1 MAVKAMT
8 VIAADDLYRF
18 YHARDQETRALR
30 GVSFAVAAGEFL
42 ALLGPSGS
50 GKSTLLSCLAGL
62 DVPDGGQVVL
72 RNERISRLSEAE
84 RARRRRAHIGILL
97 QSRNLLAGLTA
108 EENVRVLLIMAGAV
122 DENRVAMLL
131 RRAGVWSRRHAMSGE
146 LSGGEAA
153 RVGLAV
159 ALARAPCVLLADEP
173 TAEVDAAT
181 ESDLIRLLAEYCA
194 TGGAAVVAT
203 HSAALAEAAAQV
215 IRLRDGRIVDDP
227 GRR

>member
-1 MAVKAMT
+1 MA

-18 YHARDQETRALR
+18 YHARDEETRALR
-30 GVSFAVAAGEFL
+30 GVSFAVAAGEFI
-42 ALLGPSGS
+42 ALMGPSGS

-72 RNERISRLSEAE
+72 KNERIARLSEVE
-84 RARRRRAHIGILL
+84 RAKRRRAYIGILL

-108 EENVRVLLIMAGAV
+108 EENVRLPLVMTGMH
-122 DENRVAMLL
+122 DEDRVATLL
-131 RRAGVWSRRHAMSGE
+131 RRTGVWTRRRALPSE

-159 ALARAPCVLLADEP
+159 ALAGAPAVILADEP

-181 ESDLIRLLAEYCA
+181 ESDLIRLLAEACA
-194 TGGAAVVAT
+194 TGVAALVAT
-203 HSAALAEAAAQV
+203 HSRALAEAASRV
-215 IRLRDGRIVDDP
+215 IRLQDGRIVDDSS
-227 GRR
+227 GR

>member
-1 MAVKAMT
+1 MP

-18 YHARDQETRALR
+18 YHTREEETRALR
-30 GVSFAVAAGEFL
+30 GVSFAVESGEFV
-42 ALLGPSGS
+42 ALVGPSGS

-72 RNERISRLSEAE
+72 NDERIARLSEPE
-84 RARRRRAHIGILL
+84 RAKRRRAHIGILM

-108 EENVRVLLIMAGAV
+108 EENVHLPIMLAGRPHRDHAASLLDQVGV
-122 DENRVAMLL
+122 WPR
-131 RRAGVWSRRHAMSGE
+131 RRALPSE

-159 ALARAPCVLLADEP
+159 ALALTPNIILADEP

-181 ESDLIRLLAEYCA
+181 ANDLIRLLRNHCA
-194 TGGAAVVAT
+194 AGGAAVVAT
-203 HSAALAEAAAQV
+203 HSQVLAQSASRV
-215 IRLRDGRIVDDP
+215 IRLQDGRIVDDTAA
-227 GRR
+227 RQS